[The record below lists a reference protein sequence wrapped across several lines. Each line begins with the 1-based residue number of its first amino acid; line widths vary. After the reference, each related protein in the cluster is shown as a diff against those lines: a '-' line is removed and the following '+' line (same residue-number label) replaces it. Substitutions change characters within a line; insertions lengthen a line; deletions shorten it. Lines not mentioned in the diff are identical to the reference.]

1 MLSQGVVNWNEKQG
15 WIPESATRVEGNWE
29 KGRVESGSGVKEDF
43 WEEVGFDSKL
53 KGCITETLEK

>member
-1 MLSQGVVNWNEKQG
+1 MVNWNEKQG

>member
-1 MLSQGVVNWNEKQG
+1 MDSRKCHKGGGQLG
-15 WIPESATRVEGNWE
+15 

-53 KGCITETLEK
+53 KSCITEILEK